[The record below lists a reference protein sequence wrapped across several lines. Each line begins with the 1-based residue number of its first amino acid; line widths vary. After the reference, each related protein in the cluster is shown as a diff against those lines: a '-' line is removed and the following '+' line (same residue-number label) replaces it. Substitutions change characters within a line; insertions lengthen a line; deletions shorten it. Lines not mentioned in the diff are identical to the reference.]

1 MTGVQTCALRSNSF
15 PLPKNPIQKY
25 VQKQKISKH
34 DVVTKKGEG
43 KRNKPEQDGDGESLR
58 DREEKMTQ

>member
-1 MTGVQTCALRSNSF
+1 MYRN
-15 PLPKNPIQKY
+15 K
-25 VQKQKISKH
+25 KISKH
-34 DVVTKKGEG
+34 NIVTKKGEG

>member
-1 MTGVQTCALRSNSF
+1 M
-15 PLPKNPIQKY
+15 QKY

-34 DVVTKKGEG
+34 DIVTKKGEG

-58 DREEKMTQ
+58 DRKEKMTIQ